1 MLAAVLA
8 ATALAAVPV
17 HRETIGRSVDGR
29 AIRAV
34 AVGEPDAKTKVLVV
48 GCIHGNEGAGIPIAR
63 RLERMAPPSGVQ
75 LWIVEDANPDG
86 HAAGTRQNAHGV
98 DLNRNWTVGWRR
110 HRGGLFDSGPR
121 PLSEPETR
129 AAQRLIL
136 RIRPDVSIWY
146 HQHLNLVDE
155 SGGEVSVERR
165 YAQLVGLPARRLLPL
180 LPGTAVRWEN
190 ARIRGSTAFV
200 VELPAGRLSAAAVA
214 RYARAVRA
222 ISVD

>member
-1 MLAAVLA
+1 MLAAAFAAVALA
-8 ATALAAVPV
+8 ATPV
-17 HRETIGRSVDGR
+17 HQEVIGHSVRGH

-34 AVGEPDAKTKVLVV
+34 ALGEPNAPTKVLVV
-48 GCIHGNEGAGIPIAR
+48 GCIHGNEGAGIAIAR
-63 RLERMAPPSGVQ
+63 RLERTAPPAGVQ
-75 LWIVEDANPDG
+75 LWVVEDLNPDG

-98 DLNRNWTVGWRR
+98 DLNRNWPVGWRR
-110 HRGGLFDSGPR
+110 HRGGLFDSGPS

-129 AAQRLIL
+129 AAWRLIL
-136 RIRPDVSIWY
+136 RVRPDVSIWY
-146 HQHLNLVDE
+146 HQHLRLVDE
-155 SGGEVSVERR
+155 SGGEVWIERS

-200 VELPAGRLSAAAVA
+200 VELPAGRLSSAAVA

-222 ISVD
+222 ISSD